1 MFGDSQ
7 NRRMREHSRRIS
19 RDVNRSTLGSHAGG
33 SLHARHAKGYGN
45 DINFSSRRKSARAN
59 SGLIDVVTPNTRSG
73 EDARAYSR
81 RVAQLDF
88 SKRAMRRDR
97 FQRVGLI
104 VGILVVIAVAVAAVA
119 GFTYVNSVSS
129 NMSLDDPEARAA
141 LVAPTADQPYYVLVA
156 GFFSEQGGQEDADAL
171 ALARVDTASKQVS
184 LASLPPN
191 VVVGSGSSET
201 FLSKTCENGGDAALI
216 KAAAQLVGV
225 DIAHYVRVD
234 AEAFVRLVDAVGGIT
249 VNVPEE
255 VDDPYAG
262 SIYIPAGE
270 QTLSGEQALV
280 YARARNYAD
289 STIQRQEAQLDIMTA
304 LAQKVFD
311 AGTTG
316 LPGVVDAL
324 SGSVKTDWKASDI
337 TALVEALRG
346 MDVSS
351 VAKVQ
356 LPGYVSTNNEGQT
369 EFTESSS
376 WSTALDSFK
385 NNGTVE
391 ASSGVDTSGVDPAS
405 FTIIVRNGGGITGAA
420 ANFASI
426 LTEQGFQVTDTGNAD
441 SQVYEETLVIYK
453 DDAKEACAQAV
464 VDAMGTGRIT
474 NASAYYSF
482 DSDVLVMIGRDYLP
496 TA

>member
-1 MFGDSQ
+1 M
-7 NRRMREHSRRIS
+7 
-19 RDVNRSTLGSHAGG
+19 
-33 SLHARHAKGYGN
+33 
-45 DINFSSRRKSARAN
+45 
-59 SGLIDVVTPNTRSG
+59 
-73 EDARAYSR
+73 
-81 RVAQLDF
+81 
-88 SKRAMRRDR
+88 
-97 FQRVGLI
+97 
-104 VGILVVIAVAVAAVA
+104 
-119 GFTYVNSVSS
+119 
-129 NMSLDDPEARAA
+129 
-141 LVAPTADQPYYVLVA
+141 
-156 GFFSEQGGQEDADAL
+156 
-171 ALARVDTASKQVS
+171 
-184 LASLPPN
+184 
-191 VVVGSGSSET
+191 
-201 FLSKTCENGGDAALI
+201 
-216 KAAAQLVGV
+216 
-225 DIAHYVRVD
+225 
-234 AEAFVRLVDAVGGIT
+234 
-249 VNVPEE
+249 
-255 VDDPYAG
+255 
-262 SIYIPAGE
+262 
-270 QTLSGEQALV
+270 
-280 YARARNYAD
+280 
-289 STIQRQEAQLDIMTA
+289 
-304 LAQKVFD
+304 
-311 AGTTG
+311 
-316 LPGVVDAL
+316 
-324 SGSVKTDWKASDI
+324 KTDWKASDI

-482 DSDVLVMIGRDYLP
+482 DSDVLVMIGRDYMP